1 MYVGDGALLEVN
13 VEPQAVKVIDSFQFH
28 WVPEEIVVDKGL
40 NGWVVE
46 EVFIVDN
53 EAVVNVTVVSK
64 VQVCV
69 LQ

>member
-1 MYVGDGALLEVN
+1 MLKPR
-13 VEPQAVKVIDSFQFH
+13 PQEVKVIDGFQFH
-28 WVPEEIVVDKGL
+28 WVPEEIVVDEGL

-53 EAVVNVTVVSK
+53 EAVNVTVVSK

>member
-1 MYVGDGALLEVN
+1 MKVVN
-13 VEPQAVKVIDSFQFH
+13 RFQFH
-28 WVPEEIVVDKGL
+28 WVPEEIVVDEGL